1 MNTGNHRETHKK
13 NAHSNKRSWCNY
25 PHLLLSQIQRRS
37 QQDAAI
43 VREAHATFSSTINP
57 YASLYIHT
65 SSINSPKLYF
75 NISFIN
81 FISISLSIS
90 LSITL
95 GGLSYMYWGVNNTS
109 FSNPLFFQWFKWM
122 EREILSLYT
131 NQKHIQLSIS
141 FSHRLFQIHAL
152 IFPHWFIFLKSFHEP
167 RTVRPSKDP
176 IISHQN

>member
-37 QQDAAI
+37 QQDATV

-65 SSINSPKLYF
+65 PSINSPKLYF

-81 FISISLSIS
+81 FISIS

-141 FSHRLFQIHAL
+141 FSHRLFQIYAL
-152 IFPHWFIFLKSFHEP
+152 IFPHWFIFLKSFH
-167 RTVRPSKDP
+167 
-176 IISHQN
+176 